1 MREFLKGLLEGLT
14 ESGHNDASGLCSYSG
29 FVREAAVQALV
40 SRPQRGTLP
49 ILLER
54 LNDWVPQ
61 VRLVAEPAVRALMC
75 TEFLPDWIDSIEGVV
90 ALQRARRADHTEML
104 HAIALYLSHPEHLQQ
119 IIESTKNAGLG
130 VRRFVFDVR
139 WLAAGS
145 DQERFQLLRTAVTCD
160 DVVLAIRALS
170 RVADLSSSTQRRALY
185 GTACVSPFGG
195 LRCVGISWMVS
206 HPDGATETLVRA
218 MCLDVSSHVRWWC
231 LRWLRSNGG
240 TEREV
245 AKAVAVAGDVLSP
258 VRKRSTA
265 MQFLVEADVGFALS
279 TSEPWLTSASARL
292 RRDALMVRLATGS
305 HDEKTRWMQ
314 QAYADPSP
322 TVRRLILVKAYRG
335 IWVPSVDD
343 LAESARGETTA
354 ETIRAFQTMRSLYST
369 WDGLQFLLTML
380 PLAAKSG
387 AILPLV
393 DALEAW
399 SLENRNCSQGP
410 NATQTTLLAALWS
423 THRTQLDASLRQTMD
438 FHLKTF
444 GIE

>member
-1 MREFLKGLLEGLT
+1 M
-14 ESGHNDASGLCSYSG
+14 
-29 FVREAAVQALV
+29 
-40 SRPQRGTLP
+40 
-49 ILLER
+49 
-54 LNDWVPQ
+54 
-61 VRLVAEPAVRALMC
+61 
-75 TEFLPDWIDSIEGVV
+75 
-90 ALQRARRADHTEML
+90 LQ
-104 HAIALYLSHPEHLQQ
+104 AIALYLSHPEHLQP

-139 WLAAGS
+139 WLAAGA
-145 DQERFQLLRTAVTCD
+145 DQERFELLRTAVTGD
-160 DVVLAIRALS
+160 DVVLATRAIS
-170 RVADLSSSTQRRALY
+170 RVADLSSSTQRCALY
-185 GTACVSPFGG
+185 GAACASPFGG

-240 TEREV
+240 IEREV

-265 MQFLVEADVGFALS
+265 MHFLAEADIGFALS
-279 TSEPWLTSASARL
+279 ASEPWLTNASARL

-322 TVRRLILVKAYRG
+322 KVRRLILVKAYRG

-343 LAESARGETTA
+343 LVESAQEEKTA

-387 AILPLV
+387 ASLPLAE
-393 DALEAW
+393 ALEVW
-399 SLENRNCSQGP
+399 CLENRNCSQGP
-410 NATQTTLLAALWS
+410 NVAQAALLATLWC
-423 THRTQLDASLRQTMD
+423 THRAGLDASLRQTMD